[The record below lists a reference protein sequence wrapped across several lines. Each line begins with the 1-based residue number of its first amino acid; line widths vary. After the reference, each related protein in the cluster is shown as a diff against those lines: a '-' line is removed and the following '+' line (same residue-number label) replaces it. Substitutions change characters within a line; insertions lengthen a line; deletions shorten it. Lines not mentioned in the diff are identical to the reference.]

1 MTTPRA
7 LDRRTRVPVPELEPV
22 PEPEHVPTG
31 TDHLEPDPVDRD
43 WHARGE
49 RRRRRVAR
57 ALVSASVGTAIAA
70 ASHLAGGGPVPGALG
85 VLAAW
90 AASAWLGVFVPGRPD
105 SLLRLVAGI
114 SGAQFLFHALFMLG
128 VTAPGCS
135 VPGAAHA
142 GHHGPI
148 VLPDACAAPAHL
160 GHSDPRMMLWHA
172 VAALATI
179 VALHRVDRTADLL
192 RSLAGLVVGRVTG
205 LLLLLDGTRPVAAPL
220 RPRPPAAWV
229 RRPAPAGVFPE
240 TFRRRGP
247 PLALAA

>member
-7 LDRRTRVPVPELEPV
+7 LGRRTVVPPPRA
-22 PEPEHVPTG
+22 G
-31 TDHLEPDPVDRD
+31 TDRPDADPVDAD

-49 RRRRRVAR
+49 HRRRRVAR

-85 VLAAW
+85 VLSAW
-90 AASAWLGVFVPGRPD
+90 AASAWLSVFVPGRPD

-114 SGAQFLFHALFMLG
+114 SAAQFLFHALFMLG
-128 VTAPGCS
+128 VSAPGCS

-142 GHHGPI
+142 AHHGPI
-148 VLPDACAAPAHL
+148 VLPDACAAPVHL
-160 GHSDPRMMLWHA
+160 GHSDPRMVLWHA
-172 VAALATI
+172 VAALTTI
-179 VALHRVDRTADLL
+179 VALRRVDRTAALL

-205 LLLLLDGTRPVAAPL
+205 LLLLLGDTPPVVAAL
-220 RPRPPAAWV
+220 RPRPPAARV
-229 RRPAPAGVFPE
+229 LRPVPAGVFPE